1 MTDGSSSREAQV
13 GYRRPPAATRFA
25 KGRSGNPKG
34 RPRGKAGPLPYDS
47 VLGQIVTVTENGQTK
62 RITAAEAFLLKLMKD
77 ALAGDAAAMRDMLTT
92 IEAAKPSRAGPDA
105 AAIKQVVF
113 SVVKPGSAA
122 GALQHLRMGKKLC
135 AFTDNARVLLEPW
148 IVEAAL
154 ARRGDEPMTVE
165 EQRTV
170 LEATRTPW
178 KVKWPE
184 WWVEGV

>member
-1 MTDGSSSREAQV
+1 MTDGSSSRDARV

-25 KGRSGNPKG
+25 KGRSGNPRG
-34 RPRGKAGPLPYDS
+34 RPRGKAGQLPYDS

-92 IEAAKPSRAGPDA
+92 IEAAKSARPAPDA
-105 AAIKQVVF
+105 AAIKQIVF
-113 SVVKPGSAA
+113 SCVKPGSVA

-135 AFTDNARVLLEPW
+135 AFTDNAHVLLEPW

-154 ARRGDEPMTVE
+154 ARQGDEPMKVE

-170 LEATRTPW
+170 VAAARTPW
-178 KVKWPE
+178 KVEWPE
-184 WWVEGV
+184 WWVVGL

>member
-1 MTDGSSSREAQV
+1 MTGRAPTDDGTV

-25 KGRSGNPKG
+25 KGRSGNPQG
-34 RPRGKAGPLPYDS
+34 RPRGKAGQLPYES

-92 IEAAKPSRAGPDA
+92 IEVAKTSRAAPDA
-105 AAIKQVVF
+105 TAIKQIVF
-113 SVVKPGSAA
+113 SVVKPGSVA

-135 AFTDNARVLLEPW
+135 AFTDKARVLLEPW

-154 ARRGDEPMTVE
+154 ARRGDEPLTVE

-170 LEATRTPW
+170 MAATRTPW

-184 WWVEGV
+184 WWVVGL

>member
-1 MTDGSSSREAQV
+1 MSAGSPADEGPV

-25 KGRSGNPKG
+25 KGRSGNPGG
-34 RPRGKAGPLPYDS
+34 RPKGKAGPLPYES

-92 IEAAKPSRAGPDA
+92 IEAAKPSRAAPDA
-105 AAIKQVVF
+105 TAIKRIVF
-113 SVVKPGSAA
+113 SVVKPGSVA

-135 AFTDNARVLLEPW
+135 AFTDKARVLLEPW

-154 ARRGDEPMTVE
+154 ARRGDRPLSVD

-170 LEATRTPW
+170 MAATRTPW
-178 KVKWPE
+178 KVEWPE
-184 WWVEGV
+184 WWSGIA

>member
-1 MTDGSSSREAQV
+1 MTGGAPTDEGSV

-25 KGRSGNPKG
+25 KGRSGNPRG
-34 RPRGKAGPLPYDS
+34 RPRGKAGQLPYES
-47 VLGQIVTVTENGQTK
+47 VLGQTVTVTENGQTK

-92 IEAAKPSRAGPDA
+92 IEAAKSARPAPDA
-105 AAIKQVVF
+105 AAIKQIVF
-113 SVVKPGSAA
+113 SFVKPGSVA

-135 AFTDNARVLLEPW
+135 AFTDKARVLLEPW

-154 ARRGDEPMTVE
+154 VRRGGEPLTVE

-170 LEATRTPW
+170 MAATRTPW
-178 KVKWPE
+178 RVKWPE
-184 WWVEGV
+184 WWVVGD